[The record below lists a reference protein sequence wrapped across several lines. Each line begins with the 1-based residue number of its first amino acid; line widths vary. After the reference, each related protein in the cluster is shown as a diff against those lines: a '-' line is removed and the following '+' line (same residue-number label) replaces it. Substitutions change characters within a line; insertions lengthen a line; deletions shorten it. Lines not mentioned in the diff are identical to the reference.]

1 MRISLKAILTISICS
16 ISLLGLIS
24 FSGVKH
30 ARRVIHDVLINIE
43 QEKGNYFIDQSE
55 VLGLL
60 NAQNTDYVLGSKIG
74 DIDLKL
80 LERRVEAHAFVAD
93 AQIFHDLRGNLV
105 VDVKQARPIARI
117 YDPYGADK
125 YIDDRGLVLP
135 VNGKH
140 TARVPLVEI
149 EKKIDLKKAI
159 TDSKEGAE
167 LFEMLRFIDAN
178 DFWKAQIA
186 HLVFEGSGEVTM
198 LPQITKQKILF
209 GKPSDLVEKFKK
221 LEVFYKEILPNKGW
235 NTYSLVN
242 LKFKDQIVCE

>member
-1 MRISLKAILTISICS
+1 MKTISTITICCT
-16 ISLLGLIS
+16 LMLVLIS

-30 ARRVIHDVLINIE
+30 SRRVIHDVLINIE
-43 QEKGNYFIDQSE
+43 QEKGNYFIDQPE

-93 AQIFHDLRGNLV
+93 AQIFYDLKGNLV

-125 YIDDRGLVLP
+125 YIDDRGLILP

-149 EKKIDLKKAI
+149 EKKLAWNSAI
-159 TDSKEGAE
+159 TDSEEGAD
-167 LFEMLRFIDAN
+167 LFDLLRFIDS
-178 DFWKAQIA
+178 DEFWKAQIA
-186 HLVFEGSGEVTM
+186 HLVLEGSGEVTM
-198 LPQITKQKILF
+198 LPQVTKQKILF
-209 GKPSDLVEKFKK
+209 GKPSHLVKKFKK

>member
-1 MRISLKAILTISICS
+1 MTIGICCTL
-16 ISLLGLIS
+16 ILGLIS

-30 ARRVIHDVLINIE
+30 SHRVIHDVLIHIE
-43 QEKGNYFIDQSE
+43 QEKGNYFIDQPE
-55 VLGLL
+55 VLALL

-93 AQIFHDLRGNLV
+93 AQIFYDLKGNLV
-105 VDVKQARPIARI
+105 VDVTQARPIARI
-117 YDPYGADK
+117 YDPLGVDK

-135 VNGKH
+135 VNGKY

-149 EKKIDLKKAI
+149 EHKMDLKEAI
-159 TDSKEGAE
+159 TTSEEGTY
-167 LFEMLRFIDAN
+167 LFELLRFIDAD

-186 HLVFEGSGEVTM
+186 HLVVEDSGEITM
-198 LPQITKQKILF
+198 LPQITKQRILF
-209 GKPSDLVEKFKK
+209 GKPSDLAEKFRK

>member
-1 MRISLKAILTISICS
+1 MTISISCT
-16 ISLLGLIS
+16 LMLGLIS

-30 ARRVIHDVLINIE
+30 SRRVIHDVLIDIE
-43 QEKGNYFIDQSE
+43 QEKGNYFIDRAE

-60 NAQNTDYVLGSKIG
+60 NAQNTDYVLGSRIG

-93 AQIFHDLRGNLV
+93 AQIFHDLKGNLV
-105 VDVKQARPIARI
+105 VEVMQARPIARI
-117 YDPYGADK
+117 YDPYGSDK

-149 EKKIDLKKAI
+149 EKKIDLKEDI
-159 TDSKEGAE
+159 TASAEGAD
-167 LFEMLRFIDAN
+167 LFELLRFIDA
-178 DFWKAQIA
+178 DEFWKAQIA

>member
-1 MRISLKAILTISICS
+1 MTIGVCCALMI
-16 ISLLGLIS
+16 GLIS

-30 ARRVIHDVLINIE
+30 SRRVIHDVLINIE
-43 QEKGNYFIDQSE
+43 QEKGNFFIDQPE

-93 AQIFHDLRGNLV
+93 AQIYYDLKGNLAV
-105 VDVKQARPIARI
+105 NVKQARPIARI
-117 YDPYGADK
+117 YDPYGTDK
-125 YIDDRGLVLP
+125 YIDDRGLILP

-140 TARVPLVEI
+140 TARVPLLEI
-149 EKKIDLKKAI
+149 EKSLEMKGNI
-159 TDSKEGAE
+159 TDSEDGAD
-167 LFEMLRFIDAN
+167 LFELLSYIDGH

-209 GKPSDLVEKFKK
+209 GKPSDLVEKFRK

>member
-1 MRISLKAILTISICS
+1 M
-16 ISLLGLIS
+16 LGLIS

-30 ARRVIHDVLINIE
+30 SRRVIHDVLINI
-43 QEKGNYFIDQSE
+43 QHEKGNYFIDQPE

-60 NAQNTDYVLGSKIG
+60 NARNTDYVLGSKIG

-80 LERRVEAHAFVAD
+80 LESRVEAHAFVED
-93 AQIFHDLRGNLV
+93 AQIYYDLKGNLAV
-105 VDVKQARPIARI
+105 NVKQARPIARI

-125 YIDDRGLVLP
+125 YIDDRGLILP

-140 TARVPLVEI
+140 TARVPLVEL
-149 EKKIDLKKAI
+149 EKKFDWKIAI
-159 TDSKEGAE
+159 TDSEEGAD
-167 LFEMLRFIDAN
+167 LFALLRFIDSN

-209 GKPSDLVEKFKK
+209 GKPSDVVEKFRK

>member
-1 MRISLKAILTISICS
+1 MTIGISCVL
-16 ISLLGLIS
+16 LLGLIS
-24 FSGVKH
+24 FSSVKH

-43 QEKGNYFIDQSE
+43 QEKGNYFIDQPE

-60 NAQNTDYVLGSKIG
+60 NAQNTDYVLGSRIG

-93 AQIFHDLRGNLV
+93 AQIFYDLKGNLV
-105 VDVKQARPIARI
+105 VNVEQARPIARI

-125 YIDDRGLVLP
+125 YIDDRGWVLP

-149 EKKIDLKKAI
+149 EKNLSMESAI
-159 TDSKEGAE
+159 TDSEEGAD
-167 LFEMLRFIDAN
+167 LFELLRFIDAN
-178 DFWKAQIA
+178 EFWKAQIA

-209 GKPSDLVEKFKK
+209 GKPSDLVQKFKK

>member
-1 MRISLKAILTISICS
+1 MIIGICCT
-16 ISLLGLIS
+16 LMLGLIS

-30 ARRVIHDVLINIE
+30 SRRVIHDVLINIE
-43 QEKGNYFIDQSE
+43 QEKGNYFIDQPE

-60 NAQNTDYVLGSKIG
+60 NAQNTDYVLGSRIG

-93 AQIFHDLRGNLV
+93 AQIFHDLKGNLV
-105 VDVKQARPIARI
+105 VEVTQARPIARI

-149 EKKIDLKKAI
+149 EKKIDLKETIIA
-159 TDSKEGAE
+159 SEEGAD
-167 LFEMLRFIDAN
+167 LFELLRFIDAN

-198 LPQITKQKILF
+198 LPQVTKQKILF

>member
-1 MRISLKAILTISICS
+1 MTIGFSCT
-16 ISLLGLIS
+16 LMLGLIS

-30 ARRVIHDVLINIE
+30 SRRVIHDVLISIE
-43 QEKGNYFIDQSE
+43 QEKGNYFIDQPE

-60 NAQNTDYVLGSKIG
+60 NAHNTDYVLGSKIG

-93 AQIFHDLRGNLV
+93 AQIFHDLKGNLV
-105 VDVKQARPIARI
+105 VEVKQARPIARI

-135 VNGKH
+135 INGKH

-149 EKKIDLKKAI
+149 ERKIDLNETI
-159 TDSKEGAE
+159 MSSEEGAD
-167 LFEMLRFIDAN
+167 LFELLRFIDAN

-198 LPQITKQKILF
+198 LPQVTKQKILF

>member
-1 MRISLKAILTISICS
+1 MTIGICCTL
-16 ISLLGLIS
+16 ILGLIS

-30 ARRVIHDVLINIE
+30 SRRVIHDVLIHIE
-43 QEKGNYFIDQSE
+43 QEKGNYFIDQPE
-55 VLGLL
+55 VLALL

-93 AQIFHDLRGNLV
+93 AQIFYDLKGNLV
-105 VDVKQARPIARI
+105 VDVTQARPIARI
-117 YDPYGADK
+117 YDPLGVDK

-135 VNGKH
+135 VNGKY

-149 EKKIDLKKAI
+149 EHKMDLKEAI
-159 TDSKEGAE
+159 TTSEEGTY
-167 LFEMLRFIDAN
+167 LFELLRFIDAD

-186 HLVFEGSGEVTM
+186 HLVVEDSGEITM
-198 LPQITKQKILF
+198 LPQITKQRILF
-209 GKPSDLVEKFKK
+209 GKPSDLAEKFRK